1 MEKMSFWPIWDEIQ
15 KVRKN
20 EGFEKAIQLA
30 NSYIAKDPTNVEP
43 YLQLVD
49 MYYLMGELEKA
60 EKPIDFI
67 LAKDIHHPG
76 VDKAVFYYLKALL
89 LAERTEW
96 DKAIDY
102 IKQAL
107 KLWWDNPEYR
117 RVLAMVEYRRW
128 NKNKWY
134 QLIKEL
140 IEDKLIDADVILDA
154 VTMALWLWYV
164 DDVKEFIN
172 LYFENQDKI
181 SFFSKP
187 KSYYDKKF
195 QALKNAFLSS
205 ESNEWIK

>member
-1 MEKMSFWPIWDEIQ
+1 MQKISFWPIWDEIQ
-15 KVRKN
+15 QVRQK
-20 EGFEKAIQLA
+20 EGFQKAIELA
-30 NSYIAKDPTNVEP
+30 NSYIAKDPTNIEP

-67 LAKDIHHPG
+67 LAKDIDHPG

-89 LAERTEW
+89 LAERTQWEE
-96 DKAIDY
+96 ASNY
-102 IKQAL
+102 IKKAL

-117 RVLAMVEYRRW
+117 RILAMVEYRRW

-140 IEDKLIDADVILDA
+140 IEDQLIDADVLLDA
-154 VTMALWLWYV
+154 VTMALWLGY
-164 DDVKEFIN
+164 DEDVKYFVN
-172 LYFENQDKI
+172 LYFENKDKLNY
-181 SFFSKP
+181 FSRP

-195 QALKNAFLSS
+195 EALKTVFLSS
-205 ESNEWIK
+205 DSNEWIK